1 MKQYKIFKIIMIVF
15 SGVSMLAVCI
25 YSVAMVFL
33 QEKSNQKSSYSK
45 NDNVSNIVKLVLDGD
60 SDGTLNSE
68 YSKLSL
74 EEKTEAL
81 EIMTAE
87 MQKKI
92 DAYVEGKVNGSF
104 EEYVGEALPAF
115 KNIIVGS
122 YDVESEKLNE
132 AITVSFVMDNIVYGQ
147 NYISEA
153 ENSIKK
159 KDYAKAQEYVELVEK
174 ADETDEVFKL
184 AGSIYECLCEED
196 RERLETVKTAI
207 ENEAGAYYIGQCEQL
222 ANEGKYS
229 EIETLI
235 EQVEGVCSEEDIA
248 VMQGYVLT
256 REKAFEMYLKDIDS
270 YSYLF
275 EGTESEFLYNETVRN
290 FYGYCDVDDD
300 GLNELIISN
309 YEDPESYLM
318 VCFTVDFDE
327 SEKKL
332 VNPGSVGKV
341 EARQKGVDWQP
352 LNDSV
357 GWRRDFNDFVLTES
371 VRNDY
376 FAGFLWD
383 FDSNDTPE
391 LLINAE
397 SADIQFNCF
406 IRTYINA
413 DKQLTCDFPS
423 ENTVV
428 KYFIY
433 KNNLIIGF
441 WGQGY
446 PTELVIQI
454 YTYNLG
460 DLTLGDAYY
469 LEPYDNE
476 NGEPIVYD
484 VTNSNSF
491 FDISDASI
499 VDWQKFNNVMSEVGC
514 SVIRDSVEWWNRYTI
529 SANEAT
535 EIQWKEEVDLRADI
549 WNYK

>member
-1 MKQYKIFKIIMIVF
+1 MIVF
-15 SGVSMLAVCI
+15 AGVSMFVVCI
-25 YSVAMVFL
+25 YSVAMIFS
-33 QEKSNQKSSYSK
+33 QEKSNEKFGYSK
-45 NDNVSNIVKLVLDGD
+45 NDNVSNVVKLVLDGD

-104 EEYVGEALPAF
+104 EEYVGEALFAF

-122 YDVESEKLNE
+122 YDVESEKLDE
-132 AITVSFVMDNIVYGQ
+132 AITVSFIMDNIVYGQ
-147 NYISEA
+147 KYISEA
-153 ENSIKK
+153 ENCIKE
-159 KDYAKAQEYVELVEK
+159 KDYAEAYQLVEHIEK
-174 ADETDEVFKL
+174 ADQTDVAVQY

-196 RERLETVKTAI
+196 RERLAVVKTSI
-207 ENEAGAYYIGQCEQL
+207 ENEAGIYYIGQCEQL

-270 YSYLF
+270 YSYLY

-300 GLNELIISN
+300 GLDELIISN
-309 YEDPESYLM
+309 YEDPGSYLM

-357 GWRRDFNDFVLTES
+357 GWRSDFNDVVLTES
-371 VRNDY
+371 IRNDY
-376 FAGFLWD
+376 FLGYLWD
-383 FDSNDTPE
+383 FDSNYTPE
-391 LLINAE
+391 LLINAQT
-397 SADIQFNCF
+397 ADMQFNCF

-413 DKQLTCDFPS
+413 DKQLNYDFPS
-423 ENTVV
+423 ENTIV

-433 KNNLIIGF
+433 KNNLIVGF

-454 YTYNLG
+454 FTYNLG
-460 DLTLGDAYY
+460 NLTLDNAYY
-469 LEPYDNE
+469 LETYDNE

-484 VTNSNSF
+484 VTNLNSF
-491 FDISDASI
+491 YDIQDASI
-499 VDWQKFNNVMSEVGC
+499 VDWQQFNNVMSEAGC
-514 SVIRDSVEWWNRYTI
+514 SVIRDKVEQWNRYTM

-535 EIQWKEEVDLRADI
+535 EIQWQEEVDLRADI